1 MGEVIRGSVAK
12 VLDSRSLVINRGS
25 EDGVAEGMVFE
36 VLDKKAT
43 NVKDPETG
51 KVLGSI
57 DRPKIRVKVALL
69 EKKLAVAETYV
80 MRTVNKG
87 GSGSL
92 GISGLLAAP
101 RYVEE
106 VETLKAKEKE
116 WEDLPEEESIVQV
129 GDPVRSVDT
138 VKGWRATSSK
148 E

>member
-1 MGEVIRGSVAK
+1 MTEIIRGSVAK

-25 EDGVAEGMVFE
+25 EDGVTKGMVFE

-43 NVKDPETG
+43 NVKDPDTG
-51 KVLGSI
+51 KILGSI
-57 DRPKIRVKVALL
+57 DRPKIRVKVSLL
-69 EKKLAVAETYV
+69 EDKLAIAETYV

-116 WEDLPEEESIVQV
+116 WEDLPEEESIVQL
-129 GDPVRSVDT
+129 GDPVRSVDPGT
-138 VKGWRATSSK
+138 